1 MHVIGTAGHV
11 DHGKTT
17 LVEALTGINPDR
29 LKEERERQMTIDL
42 GFAWLTLPNGESVGV
57 IDVPGHRDFIENML
71 AGVGGI
77 DAALFVVAADEGVMP
92 QTREHLAILDLLQI
106 PAGVIALT
114 KADLVEA
121 EWREL
126 VAADVAAAVRGTVLE
141 GAPLLP
147 VSARSGEGLPQLKD
161 ALQSLLSARPARP
174 DLGRPR
180 LPIDR
185 IFTLSGFGTVV
196 TGTLTGGALALGDEV
211 EILPAGLRT
220 RVRGLQTHK
229 TKIERAVPGS
239 RVAVNLSGVEIGQL
253 RRGMV
258 VSHPGV
264 FRPTSFIDAR
274 FQHLPG
280 AATGRAEASLSKI
293 PLAGREGARGLPDA
307 GLPLKHNAEVKFFVG
322 AAEVLATVRLLE
334 GDSLLPGA
342 SGWVQLALA
351 EPVVAAKG
359 DRFILRRPSPG
370 ATIGGGVVVDPQP
383 KRRHRRMDPAVVAQ
397 LETLA
402 KGTPGEILLQALEA
416 AGPAF
421 LKDAVQMAGL
431 TRETAAEAV
440 AELQASGELIQLDP
454 PMLPP
459 LPAGHREAPEA
470 APSAS
475 PPGGFARGRG
485 AGSLD
490 GDALVV
496 TRAGWGKFESD
507 LRAALAAYHSTHP
520 LRAGM
525 PREELKSRLSQT
537 LEAERR
543 GRQSPKVFNAL
554 VARASE
560 AGAVVADGAVVR
572 LPAHRVKF
580 SPAQQTKVEALLA
593 DFRRDPHNTPSF
605 KDCAARVD
613 DEVLAALVEQGALTQ
628 VSPEVLFL
636 TETYTALVEKIRIH
650 LRARGKITVAEVRDL
665 FSTSRKYA
673 LALMEHLDAQ
683 GITRRVGD
691 ERVLRG

>member
-11 DHGKTT
+11 DHGKST

-114 KADLVEA
+114 KSDLVDS
-121 EWREL
+121 EWKEL
-126 VAADVAAAVRGTVLE
+126 IAADVAAAVRGTVLD
-141 GAPLLP
+141 GAPLIP

-161 ALQSLLSARPARP
+161 ALQSLLSARPPRP

-180 LPIDR
+180 LPVDR

-196 TGTLTGGALALGDEV
+196 TGTLTGGAFALGDEV
-211 EILPAGLRT
+211 EILPPGLRA

-239 RVAVNLSGVEIGQL
+239 RVAMNLTGVETGDL

-264 FRPTSFIDAR
+264 FRPTTFIDAR
-274 FQHLPG
+274 FQHL
-280 AATGRAEASLSKI
+280 ADT
-293 PLAGREGARGLPDA
+293 D
-307 GLPLKHNAEVKFFVG
+307 LPLKHNAEVKFFVG
-322 AAEVLATVRLLE
+322 ASEVLAAVRVLE
-334 GDSLLPGA
+334 GDALVPGA
-342 SGWVQLALA
+342 TGWVQLALA
-351 EPVVAAKG
+351 EPVVAVKG

-370 ATIGGGVVVDPQP
+370 ATVGGGVVVDPHP
-383 KRRHRRMDPAVVAQ
+383 VRRHRRMDAAVIAR

-416 AGPAF
+416 LGPAPVR
-421 LKDAVQMAGL
+421 DAIQKAGL
-431 TRETAAEAV
+431 T
-440 AELQASGELIQLDP
+440 S
-454 PMLPP
+454 
-459 LPAGHREAPEA
+459 EA
-470 APSAS
+470 AKEATAEVQSDLVP
-475 PPGGFARGRG
+475 
-485 AGSLD
+485 LD
-490 GDALVV
+490 GDALVT
-496 TRAGWGKFESD
+496 TRAAWSKFESD
-507 LRAALAAYHSTHP
+507 LRAALSTYHSTHP

-525 PREELKSRLSQT
+525 PREELKSRLKQN
-537 LEAERR
+537 
-543 GRQSPKVFNAL
+543 PKVFNAL
-554 VARASE
+554 VARAAE
-560 AGAVVADGAVVR
+560 TGAVVATGAVVR
-572 LPAHRVKF
+572 LPAHSVKF
-580 SPAQQTKVEALLA
+580 SPPQQSKVDALLA

-605 KDCAARVD
+605 KDSAARVGD
-613 DEVLAALVEQGALTQ
+613 DVLAALVELGALTQ
-628 VSPEVLFL
+628 VSPDVLFL
-636 TETYTALVEKIRIH
+636 TETYNALVEKIKAH
-650 LRARGKITVAEVRDL
+650 LRVHGRITVAEVRDL

-673 LALMEHLDAQ
+673 LALMEYLDTQ
-683 GITRRVGD
+683 GVTKRVGD
-691 ERVLRG
+691 ERVLKG